1 MEKDPSILQL
11 LVRLSVE
18 LKNDFEAVD
27 FWDGDLCAVGILR
40 RNTNIRLV
48 YISTFNLSPD
58 QYYYECEVADSV
70 KSIGKGNYRVVAK
83 GRVEELSA
91 LIEVVKSHLY
101 NVES

>member
-1 MEKDPSILQL
+1 MEKDPSIFQM

-18 LKNDFEAVD
+18 LKNGFEIAD
-27 FWDGDLCAVGILR
+27 FWDGDLCAIGILR
-40 RNTNIRLV
+40 RNTNVRLV

-58 QYYYECEVADSV
+58 QYYYACEVADSIR
-70 KSIGKGNYRVVAK
+70 SIGKGDYRVVAK
-83 GRVEELSA
+83 GQVEGLSA